1 MVWVD
6 GPIAGIGVVSCRY
19 MEEECI
25 FNIVSL
31 EPSLKSNVDDRF
43 TREQHSM
50 VVVTQGAAVSAWE
63 EEE

>member
-1 MVWVD
+1 MRALEW
-6 GPIAGIGVVSCRY
+6 CRY
-19 MEEECI
+19 MEGECI